1 MKQYDMYDVL
11 DYDGCLE
18 IHQAYLDKQ
27 AALDELYW
35 EWVADFPED
44 LYSVEYVNN
53 LIRRLNNERL

>member
-1 MKQYDMYDVL
+1 METSEVKKIVDLIRDT
-11 DYDGCLE
+11 D
-18 IHQAYLDKQ
+18 I
-27 AALDELYW
+27 DELYW